1 MSDVEVTPIFHRFE
15 DRQLA
20 IKNFQDVENLA
31 KDDPYFTWLFIN
43 RLMPVSMKFYQMTEE
58 EKLQDFYDFVKEPT
72 YIRLLKECKSRFED
86 FKPYE
91 KSFTDAI
98 KRITYYFPEDTVSKV
113 YTYVSTMEYGGVYV
127 EDDKI
132 FVVGLDM
139 FLGSDF
145 EGYYALNP
153 ERFPKYRIRKMTP
166 ENLVPM
172 SVVSYAMAKATEAKG
187 NTFIDQAIYEGKVL
201 AIADALLPKTH
212 DSIIIQYITDQYQWA
227 TQNEKNIWTYLM
239 DEDLIFNDDKN
250 LMSKRFF
257 NDGPFTSP
265 LGPESAP
272 RVGTFIGW
280 QIVRSYLKN
289 NPELTL
295 KDLINETDH
304 QKIFRKS
311 KYRP

>member
-1 MSDVEVTPIFHRFE
+1 VNHTFHRFE

-20 IKNFQDVENLA
+20 LKNFRDVEELA
-31 KDDPYFTWLFIN
+31 KDDAYFTWLFIN
-43 RLMPVSMKFYQMTEE
+43 RLMPIPMKFYQMSDE
-58 EKLQDFYDFVKEPT
+58 EKLMEFYDFNKEAT
-72 YIRLLKECKSRFED
+72 FVRLIKECKKRFNN
-86 FKPYE
+86 FKPFE
-91 KSFTDAI
+91 KAFNDAI
-98 KRITYYFPEDTVSKV
+98 RRITYHFPEDTITKV
-113 YTYVSTMEYGGVYV
+113 YTFVSTMEYGGVYV
-127 EDDKI
+127 EDDKV

-172 SVVSYAMAKATEAKG
+172 SVVSYAMAKATQG
-187 NTFIDQAIYEGKVL
+187 NGNIFIDQAIYEGKIL

-212 DSIIIQYITDQYQWA
+212 DSIIIQYTTDQYNWA
-227 TQNEKNIWTYLM
+227 KQNEKNIWTYFM
-239 DEDLIFNDDKN
+239 DEDLIFNDDRN
-250 LMSKRFF
+250 LMAKRFF

-272 RVGTFIGW
+272 RVGAFIGW
-280 QIVRSYLKN
+280 KIVRSYLKN
-289 NPELTL
+289 NPDLTL
-295 KDLINETDH
+295 QDLINEKDH
-304 QKIFRKS
+304 QKIFRNS